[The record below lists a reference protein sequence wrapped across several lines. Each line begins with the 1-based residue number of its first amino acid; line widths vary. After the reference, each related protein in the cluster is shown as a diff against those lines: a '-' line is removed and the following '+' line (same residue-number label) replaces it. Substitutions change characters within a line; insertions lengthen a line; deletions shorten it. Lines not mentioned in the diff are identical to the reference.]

1 MSLMLN
7 TPSKNLSR
15 DVIEE
20 ELQYWDEWL
29 IEKVKQRYVR
39 LHETLEN
46 MRRMKQAPK
55 VKALPIKNKLEK
67 RNRAR
72 ERRALNVAHV
82 EYTVKEELVKR
93 LHDGVFGEIYNLE
106 EEKFTE
112 ALDTLEQPIEF
123 VDESD
128 FEEMEEYEEE
138 EPEKELVSS
147 K

>member
-1 MSLMLN
+1 MNLAVRMSNCLKNDERNCLKM
-7 TPSKNLSR
+7 PSVSDLLC
-15 DVIEE
+15 VIEE
-20 ELQYWDEWL
+20 MEEL
-29 IEKVKQRYVR
+29 
-39 LHETLEN
+39 
-46 MRRMKQAPK
+46 
-55 VKALPIKNKLEK
+55 K
-67 RNRAR
+67 RVAR